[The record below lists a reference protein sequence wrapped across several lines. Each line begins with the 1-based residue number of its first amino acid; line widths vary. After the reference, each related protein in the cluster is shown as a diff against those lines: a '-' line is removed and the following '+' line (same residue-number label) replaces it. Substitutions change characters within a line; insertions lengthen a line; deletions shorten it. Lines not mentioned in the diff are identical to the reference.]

1 MPPVVT
7 GYVLLLL
14 LGRRDPLGQF
24 LDQHFGIVFAFRRTG
39 AGLACAVMGFPLIVR
54 AVRLSIEAGSCRDR
68 SPGPRRD
75 RRAELIAPSPRR
87 WPPSRLILEEFDA
100 RIGRSSDLP

>member
-24 LDQHFGIVFAFRRTG
+24 LDEHFGIVFAFRRTG

-54 AVRLSIEAGSCRDR
+54 AVRLSIEAGSCRNR
-68 SPGPRRD
+68 SPWSPPRST
-75 RRAELIAPSPRR
+75 RRVNRAVATPVAPI
-87 WPPSRLILEEFDA
+87 PPYSGGI
-100 RIGRSSDLP
+100 